1 MEDQIPSSNPA
12 VEQQPPT
19 RQITPEQLEQI
30 KARARE
36 MAIMQTYQQQQKPVT
51 YEMPSPSVRPGES
64 IVSPLGA
71 PQPQVVYVRR
81 SLTVAEIALMLL
93 LSCGIVFGLQ
103 WSSGVLMNVLPRIE
117 VRMK

>member
-64 IVSPLGA
+64 IISPLGT

>member
-12 VEQQPPT
+12 IEQQPPN

-36 MAIMQTYQQQQKPVT
+36 MAIMQTYQQQKPVT

-64 IVSPLGA
+64 IISPLGT

-81 SLTVAEIALMLL
+81 SLTVAEIGLMLL
-93 LSCGIVFGLQ
+93 LSCGLVFGVQ
-103 WSSGVLMNVLPRIE
+103 WVGTFALNNLPRIE
-117 VRMK
+117 IQVK